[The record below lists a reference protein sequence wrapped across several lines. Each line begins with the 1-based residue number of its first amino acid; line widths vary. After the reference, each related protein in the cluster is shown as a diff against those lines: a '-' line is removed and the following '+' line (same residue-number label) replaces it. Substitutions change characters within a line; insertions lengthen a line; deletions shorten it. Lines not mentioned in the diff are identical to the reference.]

1 MREAESGRIV
11 TLDALRGIALFGI
24 LFVNLF
30 SFGADSIAW
39 SSVSD
44 RSVWLVK
51 HILFESKFWGLYS
64 ILFGISFYLF
74 MRSARFS
81 YRALG
86 RRLIILFLFGAIH
99 ALVFE
104 GDILM
109 LYAELAVLL
118 LLLHGIST
126 RWLFVL
132 VIALCMSFPLG
143 HFIQPDRDADSLPES
158 VVEAERWLIEDR
170 ADDVRVYGTPSE
182 ILLAHTD
189 FIPEVF
195 WADFQYPDSGLV
207 VLAFFL
213 IGYLMARSDVLQS
226 GRYPAHLKGRL
237 LIGCWLLGL
246 LLMALEQ
253 AVLRPLGYSAFSES
267 LSTREVTLLG
277 DIIYLLATLL
287 LTAAW
292 FLTVQH
298 CAEHGRFPS
307 VINTLARAGRMSL
320 TLYLSQTLIFTTIF
334 YGYGFDQAYRLGPS
348 QVFLLAVSIYAVQL
362 VFASLWLRWFCTGPL
377 EWIWRMGTHGQ
388 REAIR
393 RQ

>member
-11 TLDALRGIALFGI
+11 TLDAVRGIALFGI

-39 SSVSD
+39 NSVSD

-64 ILFGISFYLF
+64 ILFGMSFYLF

-99 ALVFE
+99 ALIFE

-118 LLLHGIST
+118 LLLHRVSA
-126 RWLFVL
+126 RWLWVL
-132 VIALCMSFPLG
+132 VVALCLSFPLG

-158 VVEAERWLIEDR
+158 VVEAERWLMEDR
-170 ADDVRVYGTPSE
+170 ADDVHVYGTPGE

-213 IGYLMARSDVLQS
+213 IGYLMARSDVLKS
-226 GRYPAHLKGRL
+226 GRYPAHLKSRL

-246 LLMALEQ
+246 LLMVLEQ

-292 FLTVQH
+292 FLTAH
-298 CAEHGRFPS
+298 YCAEHGRFRN
-307 VINTLARAGRMSL
+307 VITTLARAGRMSL

-334 YGYGFDQAYRLGPS
+334 YGYGFDQAYRLGPG

-362 VFASLWLRWFCTGPL
+362 VFASLWFRWFCTGPL

-388 REAIR
+388 REAIQ